1 VGLRGGKLAFV
12 SEPLLEV
19 RDLVAGYRGPVVG
32 PLSFSVHAGEIVGLT
47 GPNGCGKSTLLG
59 ALIGTARV
67 FSGSIARRPGARV
80 MIQAQRPVRLPEMP
94 ITGHELLHLTRAKDK
109 GAPPAVRPLL
119 GGRVD
124 RLSGGQFQLLQVWA
138 ALGSPAELIYLD
150 EPTNNMDPG
159 TVEALGDLLLAWR
172 EQRGVLVV
180 SHEYGFLD
188 RLATRIVEVGA

>member
-1 VGLRGGKLAFV
+1 M

-32 PLSFSVHAGEIVGLT
+32 PLSFAVRPGEIVGLA
-47 GPNGCGKSTLLG
+47 GPNGCGKSTILG

-67 FSGSIARRPGARV
+67 FSGAIERRPGTNV
-80 MIQAQRPVRLPEMP
+80 MVQVQRPVRLPEMP
-94 ITGHELLHLTRAKDK
+94 ITGHELLRLTHARDRD
-109 GAPPAVRPLL
+109 APPEVRPLL
-119 GGRVD
+119 DGRVD

-138 ALGSPAELIYLD
+138 ALGSPAELVYLD
-150 EPTNNMDPG
+150 EPTNNMDPA
-159 TVEALGDLLLAWR
+159 TVEVLGRLLRAWR

-180 SHEYGFLD
+180 THEHEFLD

>member
-1 VGLRGGKLAFV
+1 V

-19 RDLVAGYRGPVVG
+19 RELVAGYRGPVVG
-32 PLSFSVHAGEIVGLT
+32 PLSFAVHPGEIVGLT

-80 MIQAQRPVRLPEMP
+80 MVQAQRPVRLPEMP

-109 GAPPAVRPLL
+109 GAPSVVRPLL
-119 GGRVD
+119 DGRVD

-138 ALGSPAELIYLD
+138 ALGSPADLVYLD
-150 EPTNNMDPG
+150 EPTNNMDPA
-159 TVEALGDLLLAWR
+159 TIDALGDLLLAWR
-172 EQRGVLVV
+172 EERGVLVV
-180 SHEYGFLD
+180 THEHEFLD
-188 RLATRIVEVGA
+188 RLTATIVEVGA